1 MAVGERV
8 GEVWGFVVFV
18 AVWGSVWGVGD
29 FRFQLELFI
38 LFSGIVFLSQDVTFA
53 VSKSTLVSHHF
64 SVSYC
69 HHTSAQSSAELM
81 PIYHVQVADGRGVNR
96 RSRLELGS
104 LRTRLVCRRWR
115 KGEGL
120 RQRRI
125 LFSLLARPRLAGFR
139 LVPRRQLRRGLLPT
153 VVVVVVVVV
162 SV

>member
-1 MAVGERV
+1 MTRF
-8 GEVWGFVVFV
+8 FVVFCGCV
-18 AVWGSVWGVGD
+18 GLFLGHGAFQVSAGVIYT
-29 FRFQLELFI
+29 FQWEFI
-38 LFSGIVFLSQDVTFA
+38 FSQDVTFA